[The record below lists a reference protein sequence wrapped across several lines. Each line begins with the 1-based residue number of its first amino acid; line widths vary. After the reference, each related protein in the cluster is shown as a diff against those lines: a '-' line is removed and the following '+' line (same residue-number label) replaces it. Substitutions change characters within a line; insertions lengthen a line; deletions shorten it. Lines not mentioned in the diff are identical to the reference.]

1 MLAQYVCNPSQHEGD
16 GQYAQKGHDAGR
28 QGTEREWGRDVER
41 LQKPSCKEKSGPET
55 GKLKGQWSDQEGN

>member
-1 MLAQYVCNPSQHEGD
+1 MPSMFVTPVSMRVMGSMP
-16 GQYAQKGHDAGR
+16 KGHDAGR

-41 LQKPSCKEKSGPET
+41 LQKPSCKEKSGPGT